1 MPNPL
6 RESSPE
12 EVFTAFHFAVEINVP
27 GVAPRLCRAAFA
39 ECEGLGLIMHART
52 IREGGNREREIHLLG
67 SRSYGQVT
75 LKRGMTASF
84 DLWNWV
90 DAFLTA
96 DHDGL
101 QDTLR
106 SDVEVVLLAPDGR
119 TERARFLLRRC
130 LPVLL
135 KAPTLNAKDG
145 AVAIEELQLVYESL
159 ALKRPGVAHP
169 PLPAVKALA
178 KAQLRQ
184 LDSAGREEIS
194 PERNVTVQF
203 NPETLKV
210 SFTNHVVTPPGI
222 AERSS
227 DETKQFVGAGV
238 STLAV
243 QLWFDV
249 TASTPAGGDQLDD
262 VRRLTQN
269 VAYFIT
275 PEKTAGNPPQYVPR
289 LVRFLWGSF
298 QFDGIMESLEETL
311 ELFSADGKPLRASI
325 NIVISLQHIRDYAFR
340 KVGESHPRVTA
351 RRRPKT
357 KRGP

>member
-1 MPNPL
+1 MPNPVP
-6 RESSPE
+6 EASPE
-12 EVFTAFHFAVEINVP
+12 EVFTAFKFAVEINVP

-39 ECEGLGLIMHART
+39 ECEGLGLTMQART
-52 IREGGNREREIHLLG
+52 IREGGDQEREIHLLG
-67 SRSYGQVT
+67 ARSYGQVT

-96 DHDGL
+96 GHKSLHTD
-101 QDTLR
+101 LR
-106 SDVEVVLLAPDGR
+106 SDVEVVLLAPDGT

-159 ALKRPGVAHP
+159 VLKRPGMQDGPV
-169 PLPAVKALA
+169 PAAELLA

-184 LDSAGREEIS
+184 LDSACREEIS

-210 SFTNHVVTPPGI
+210 SFANHVVTPPGMG
-222 AERSS
+222 ERSDGS
-227 DETKQFVGAGV
+227 AAQFVGAGV
-238 STLAV
+238 STLAA

-249 TASTPAGGDQLDD
+249 TAPFAHGEDQPDD
-262 VRRLTQN
+262 VRRLTQK

-275 PEKTAGNPPQYVPR
+275 PDQIGEDPPQYVPR

-298 QFDGIMESLEETL
+298 QFDGIMESLDETL
-311 ELFSADGKPLRASI
+311 ELFSAEGKPLRASLA
-325 NIVISLQHIRDYAFR
+325 IVISRHHIREYAFR
-340 KVGESHPRVTA
+340 EIDRSIPTA
-351 RRRPKT
+351 GHRKT
-357 KRGP
+357 TSS

>member
-1 MPNPL
+1 MPNTL
-6 RESSPE
+6 GESSPE
-12 EVFTAFHFAVEINVP
+12 EIFTAFHFAVEINVP

-39 ECEGLGLIMHART
+39 ECEGLGLTMQART
-52 IREGGNREREIHLLG
+52 IREGGNQGREIHLLG
-67 SRSYGQVT
+67 PRSYGQVT

-96 DHDGL
+96 DRNNL
-101 QDTLR
+101 QDNLR

-119 TERARFLLRRC
+119 AERARFLLRRC

-159 ALKRPGVAHP
+159 ALKRPGVANQP
-169 PLPAVKALA
+169 VPAVQPLA

-184 LDSAGREEIS
+184 LDSAGDKEIS
-194 PERNVTVQF
+194 PERDVTVQF

-210 SFTNHVVTPPGI
+210 SFSNHVVTQPGMG
-222 AERSS
+222 ERPG
-227 DETKQFVGAGV
+227 DDAKQFVGAGV

-249 TASTPAGGDQLDD
+249 TASTPAGGDQGDD
-262 VRRLTQN
+262 VRRLTQK

-275 PEKTAGNPPQYVPR
+275 PEQTAEDPPQYVPR

-340 KVGESHPRVTA
+340 KVGKSHRGITA
-351 RRRPKT
+351 KRRPKT
-357 KRGP
+357 KRGS

>member
-1 MPNPL
+1 MPNPIP
-6 RESSPE
+6 EASPE
-12 EVFTAFHFAVEINVP
+12 EVFTAFQFAVEINVP

-39 ECEGLGLIMHART
+39 ECQGLGIIMQART
-52 IREGGNREREIHLLG
+52 IREGGNQGREIQLLG

-84 DLWNWV
+84 DLWDWM

-96 DHDGL
+96 DHKIVRDN
-101 QDTLR
+101 LR
-106 SDVEVVLLAPDGR
+106 ADVEVVLLASDGR

-130 LPVLL
+130 LPFLL

-159 ALKRPGVAHP
+159 VLKRPGVP
-169 PLPAVKALA
+169 DRPLPAAKVLA

-184 LDSAGREEIS
+184 LDKACRREIS

-210 SFTNHVVTPPGI
+210 NFANHVVTPPGM
-222 AERSS
+222 AENPGGGAA
-227 DETKQFVGAGV
+227 QLVGAGV
-238 STLAV
+238 STLAA

-249 TASTPAGGDQLDD
+249 TAPFVDGEDQPDD
-262 VRRLTQN
+262 VRRLTQK

-275 PEKTAGNPPQYVPR
+275 PEQTEDDPPQYVPR
-289 LVRFLWGSF
+289 QVRFLWGSF
-298 QFDGIMESLEETL
+298 QFDGIMESLDETL
-311 ELFSADGKPLRASI
+311 ELFSAEGKPLRASI
-325 NIVISLQHIRDYAFR
+325 NIVISFHHIRDYAFGKIR
-340 KVGESHPRVTA
+340 RSQLRVSA
-351 RRRPKT
+351 RRRG
-357 KRGP
+357 KRKQAP